1 MDTSKG
7 KNLMDRRQLLMT
19 INGLAI
25 GALLPA
31 SAPSAE
37 RLSPKIG
44 VVAVGR
50 IGEMIFDRDDNH
62 VPASM
67 RSIAIDTDA
76 DTLHRATAD
85 RKILVT
91 NGSSVPG
98 NPEAAVLH
106 AKRTLIEIA
115 DAVAGLDLAI
125 LVVGLG
131 GAAGTTIAPIV
142 ARALRSQNIL
152 TLAVPTLPFAFE
164 GGERQQLALSGF
176 RQLEHHVDSLLP
188 IFNTDIETE
197 ARGKAS
203 RTGLHTTAPQAI
215 VHLCRSLE
223 AALSG
228 KNIIEVGMDDFRHLN
243 LAQQGMCAFG
253 YGYGA
258 GAGGAMAAARH
269 AVTHP
274 LLGPTR
280 LQTAS
285 AVLIGIECAPQSD
298 LLKNVGSITDYV
310 SDQSPAG
317 CRGIYSVTTTASLGT
332 RFRVSILASGID
344 YSLTASSVSTIESP
358 TT

>member
-1 MDTSKG
+1 MDISTG
-7 KNLMDRRQLLMT
+7 KYLMDRRQLLIT

-31 SAPSAE
+31 STLSAE
-37 RLSPKIG
+37 RPSPKIG

-50 IGEMIFDRDDNH
+50 IGELIFDRDDNH

-76 DTLHRATAD
+76 DTLHRATAN

-91 NGSSVPG
+91 RGSSVPS

-106 AKRTLIEIA
+106 AKRTLIEIS
-115 DAVAGLDLAI
+115 DAVAGLDLVI

-131 GAAGTTIAPIV
+131 GVAGTTIAPIV
-142 ARALRSQNIL
+142 ARALKSQNIL
-152 TLAVPTLPFAFE
+152 TLAVPTFPFAFE
-164 GGERQQLALSGF
+164 GEQRQQLALSGF
-176 RQLEHHVDSLLP
+176 RQLEQHVASLLP
-188 IFNTDIETE
+188 IFNTDIEKE

-203 RTGLHTTAPQAI
+203 RTGLHTTAPLTI
-215 VHLCRSLE
+215 VQLCRSLE
-223 AALSG
+223 AALTG
-228 KNIIEVGMDDFRHLN
+228 KNIIEVGMDDMRHLT

-258 GAGGAMAAARH
+258 GADGAMAAARH

-285 AVLIGIECAPQSD
+285 TVLISIECAPQPG
-298 LLKNVGSITDYV
+298 LLKSLGSIPEYV
-310 SDQSPAG
+310 INQLPVG
-317 CRGIYSVTTTASLGT
+317 CRGIYSLTPTASLGAW
-332 RFRVSILASGID
+332 FRVSILASGIGR
-344 YSLTASSVSTIESP
+344 SLTANSVSTIESP

>member
-1 MDTSKG
+1 MDATTG
-7 KNLMDRRQLLMT
+7 KLLMDRRQLLIT
-19 INGLAI
+19 INGLALST
-25 GALLPA
+25 LLPT

-37 RLSPKIG
+37 RLPPKIG

-50 IGEMIFDRDDNH
+50 MSELIFDRDDNH

-76 DTLHRATAD
+76 DSLHRATAD

-106 AKRTLIEIA
+106 AKRTLAEIV
-115 DAVAGLDLAI
+115 DALAGLDLAI

-131 GAAGTTIAPIV
+131 GAAGTTIAPVV
-142 ARALRSQNIL
+142 ARVLKSQNTL

-164 GGERQQLALSGF
+164 GDERQQLALSGF
-176 RQLEHHVDSLLP
+176 RQLEQHVDSVLP
-188 IFNTDIETE
+188 IFSTALEAD
-197 ARGKAS
+197 ARGKTS
-203 RTGLHTTAPQAI
+203 RTGLRATAPLTVIQ
-215 VHLCRSLE
+215 LCRSLD
-223 AALSG
+223 AALTG
-228 KNIIEVGMDDFRHLN
+228 KNIIEVDMEDLRHLT
-243 LAQQGMCAFG
+243 LTQQGMCAFG
-253 YGYGA
+253 FGYGT
-258 GAGGAMAAARH
+258 GTGGAMTAARH

-274 LLGPTR
+274 LLGPNR

-285 AVLIGIECAPQSD
+285 TVLISIECAPQRWM
-298 LLKNVGSITDYV
+298 LKSVRGITEHV
-310 SDQSPAG
+310 INQLPNG
-317 CRGIYSVTTTASLGT
+317 CRGIYSVTTTASLGN

-344 YSLTASSVSTIESP
+344 YSMTADSVSTTQAA

>member
-1 MDTSKG
+1 MDISTG
-7 KNLMDRRQLLMT
+7 KYLMDRRQLLIT

-25 GALLPA
+25 GALLPTL
-31 SAPSAE
+31 APSAE
-37 RLSPKIG
+37 RPSPKIG

-50 IGEMIFDRDDNH
+50 IGELIFDHGDDQI
-62 VPASM
+62 PTSM

-85 RKILVT
+85 RKVLVT
-91 NGSSVPG
+91 NGLSVLG

-115 DAVAGLDLAI
+115 TAVAGVDLAI

-131 GAAGTTIAPIV
+131 GAAGIAIAPLV
-142 ARALRSQNIL
+142 ARALKSQNIL
-152 TLAVPTLPFAFE
+152 TLAVPTFPFAFE
-164 GGERQQLALSGF
+164 GEERQQLALSGF
-176 RQLEHHVDSLLP
+176 RQLEQHVDSLLP
-188 IFNTDIETE
+188 IFNTDVEQE
-197 ARGKAS
+197 ARGKTS
-203 RTGLHTTAPQAI
+203 QTGLHTTAPLAI
-215 VHLCRSLE
+215 VQLCRSLE

-228 KNIIEVGMDDFRHLN
+228 NNIIEVDIDDLRYLT

-253 YGYGA
+253 FGYGT
-258 GAGGAMAAARH
+258 GAGGAVAAARN

-285 AVLIGIECAPQSD
+285 TVLISIECAPQPE
-298 LLKNVGSITDYV
+298 LLKSLGSIPEYV
-310 SDQSPAG
+310 INQLPIG
-317 CRGIYSVTTTASLGT
+317 CRGIYSLTTTASLGT
-332 RFRVSILASGID
+332 RFRVSILANGID
-344 YSLTASSVSTIESP
+344 YSVTADSVSTIESP

>member
-7 KNLMDRRQLLMT
+7 KYLMDRRQLLMT
-19 INGLAI
+19 VNGLAI
-25 GALLPA
+25 GALLPV

-37 RLSPKIG
+37 RLPPKVG
-44 VVAVGR
+44 VVAIGR
-50 IGEMIFDRDDNH
+50 IGELIFDHGDDH
-62 VPASM
+62 IPASM
-67 RSIAIDTDA
+67 RSIAVETDA
-76 DTLHRATAD
+76 DSLHRATAD
-85 RKILVT
+85 RKILVAR
-91 NGSSVPG
+91 GSSVPG
-98 NPEAAVLH
+98 NPEAVVLH

-188 IFNTDIETE
+188 IFNTDIEQE
-197 ARGKAS
+197 ARGMAS

-215 VHLCRSLE
+215 VQLCRSLD
-223 AALSG
+223 AAFSA
-228 KNIIEVGMDDFRHLN
+228 KNIVEVGMDDFRHFT
-243 LAQQGMCAFG
+243 LARQGMCAFG

-274 LLGPTR
+274 LLGHAR

-285 AVLIGIECAPQSD
+285 SVLIGIECAPQPG
-298 LLKNVGSITDYV
+298 LLKSVGGITDYV
-310 SDQSPAG
+310 INQLPTG
-317 CRGIYSVTTTASLGT
+317 CRGIYSVTTNPSLGAW
-332 RFRVSILASGID
+332 FGVAILASGID
-344 YSLTASSVSTIESP
+344 YSLTANSVSTTQAATI
-358 TT
+358 